1 MWGELHI
8 TLSVPQDF
16 YYCTTLT
23 FLHKVAIKLTTL
35 YAINISQSWDFPGG
49 PVVKNPPF
57 NARHVGSVPG
67 QGTKNPQV
75 AGQLSLCERRLCAST
90 KSPQATMKTQH
101 SPEKFFHSPLSLCP
115 KVVCLRPMGSVLN
128 KIALQGVLYGVF
140 PDMVGT
146 AYGILAQHVC
156 LIVFLSCYAVLAN
169 ISCCH

>member
-1 MWGELHI
+1 M
-8 TLSVPQDF
+8 PQDF